1 MQAVMRHVFAREA
14 TRGFTLIELMIV
26 LLIAAILIAVGAPA
40 LGEFMADQGVR
51 TTASD
56 VVGDIA
62 FARAKAIESSRRVN
76 LEKTGVL
83 WREGWR
89 IYIDQDNDRSFSAGD
104 TELKRFDGFSATARI
119 YVCSTTADFADRL
132 IFRPDGRIVRDTLPV
147 LPADGIYVVDTMGD
161 GNNCNN
167 KIRGLLFGASGRV
180 TTSVIRRTSAI
191 APPCVELAPPC
202 VSN

>member
-1 MQAVMRHVFAREA
+1 MMSCGFRREA

-26 LLIAAILIAVGAPA
+26 LVIAAILIAVGAPA
-40 LGEFMADQGVR
+40 LGEFIADQRVR

-56 VVGDIA
+56 IVGDIA

-76 LEKTGVL
+76 IEKTGAL

-89 IYIDQDNDRSFSAGD
+89 IYIDQDNDRAFTAAD
-104 TELKRFDGFSATARI
+104 VELKRFEGFSPTTRA
-119 YVCSTTADFADRL
+119 YVCSTAADFSDRM
-132 IFRPDGRIVRDTLPV
+132 IFRPDGRVVRDTLPV

-161 GNNCNN
+161 GDNCNN
-167 KIRGLLFGASGRV
+167 KIRGLLFGTSGRV
-180 TTSVIRRTSAI
+180 TANAIRRTSAI

-202 VSN
+202 ASN